1 MLLIMSVF
9 QSGLLS
15 VGRRSRILEVLER
28 MIHACRPSCER
39 RILPMVCMTQTPRR
53 HVVDKRSIAAVLSA
67 LVCFVL
73 VAMPGIVAQS
83 GGNHKVDV
91 NWAQL
96 PEGTSWGGNTSW
108 ITADGRGSV
117 LVLVRTAPY
126 FRSFT
131 RDGRFVKAF
140 GDDGLFQ
147 SAHSVTIDPQGF
159 LWVTDSAAH
168 LVQKFSPDGRPLL
181 TLGKKGVAGDNT
193 SRDLFNQPNHVAIAP
208 NGDVYV
214 SDGYQNSRIVHFSG
228 NGQFVRV
235 IGGVKGSQPG
245 QLQLPHG
252 VALDSRG
259 RILVNDSDN
268 QRVSVFDKEGKFVE
282 TWPFPSRGGIA
293 VTSDDTVYV
302 SDVNA
307 GVVNIVRNGKRI
319 DTVSAD
325 RAHGM
330 GVDTDGS
337 IYVSGASRMTVM
349 KITKTR

>member
-1 MLLIMSVF
+1 MN
-9 QSGLLS
+9 
-15 VGRRSRILEVLER
+15 
-28 MIHACRPSCER
+28 
-39 RILPMVCMTQTPRR
+39 
-53 HVVDKRSIAAVLSA
+53 KRSIAAVSA
-67 LVCFVL
+67 GLLVCFVL
-73 VAMPGIVAQS
+73 IDMPGISAQS
-83 GGNHKVDV
+83 GGSYKVDA

-96 PEGTSWGGNTSW
+96 PQGTTWNGSTSW
-108 ITADGRGSV
+108 ITADGKGNV

-126 FRSFT
+126 FRFFT
-131 RDGRFVKAF
+131 RDGKFVKAA

-147 SAHSVTIDPQGF
+147 NAHSVTIDSQGF
-159 LWVTDSAAH
+159 LWVTDAAAH
-168 LVQKFSPDGRPLL
+168 LVQKFSPDGRLL
-181 TLGKKGVAGDNT
+181 MTLGKKGVTGDNT
-193 SRDLFNQPNHVAIAP
+193 SRDSFNQPNHVAIAP
-208 NGDVYV
+208 NGDIYV
-214 SDGYQNSRIVHFSG
+214 SDGYQNSRVVHFSG
-228 NGQFVRV
+228 NGQFVRI

-282 TWPFPSRGGIA
+282 TWPYPSRGGIQ
-293 VTSDDTVYV
+293 VTPDDTVYI

-307 GVVNIVRNGKRI
+307 GIVNIVKNGKKI
-319 DTVSAD
+319 DSVSAD

-349 KITKTR
+349 KITKAR